1 MKDELSFFGGCGTF
15 MNKKVDNCL
24 DGNYRN
30 FSDDDITTS
39 GGEVVKCL
47 NAY

>member
-1 MKDELSFFGGCGTF
+1 MNCLFVFGDGGTF

-24 DGNYRN
+24 DGNYWN
-30 FSDDDITTS
+30 FFDDDITTTG